1 MFKLSAEAS
10 LDGAI
15 TVENK
20 FIVEYMPYADGD
32 YVKVYLYGLS
42 LAARKS
48 DADDSIERL
57 ARRLDM
63 DERTVTAAIDYWAEQ
78 GLMSRL
84 GDDICYF
91 SPRTARPKIKLL
103 DVDTYK
109 EFNRQAQLYISA
121 RQISPNE
128 YHDYYSLMEKLHV
141 EWQAM
146 VLIVK
151 YCVDLK
157 GDDVSCPYI
166 LSVARNLAEDG
177 YRTADDVG
185 ERLDEFGVYYNDLR
199 ATLGAMGKK
208 HVDHEAVQLYKKW
221 KIEYKFG
228 ADVILHVA
236 QNIKRGSSIA
246 MLDGKLTQYYK
257 LGFFSADIIDK
268 YEEDR
273 KELYKLA
280 SAINKALGVFYE
292 NTDPEIAT
300 YIKPWLGLG
309 FESKAILAAADYCMK
324 KDMKRLSDLDA
335 VIRDLFGRGL
345 TTEKQVKDSVNY
357 ENRFDN
363 KIEKLLKT
371 LNIQGAVK
379 DIHRAYYA
387 NWAGKWNMPKAL
399 IDYAAELA
407 ADKANPF
414 AYMNAVLLAW
424 HNSGITDIKK
434 AKAAA
439 PMVASTQQPA
449 AEGKQTGMIFE
460 KYTEEQLNSLFTPIT
475 EDDD

>member
-1 MFKLSAEAS
+1 
-10 LDGAI
+10 
-15 TVENK
+15 NK

-48 DADDSIERL
+48 DADDSIDRL

-63 DERTVTAAIDYWAEQ
+63 DESTVSAAIGYWTEL

-91 SPRTARPKIKLL
+91 SPRNARPKIKKY
-103 DVDTYK
+103 DVDKYR
-109 EFNRQAQLYISA
+109 EFNRQAQLYIAA
-121 RQISPNE
+121 RQITPNE
-128 YHDYYSLMEKLHV
+128 YNEYYALMEKLNL

-157 GDDVSCPYI
+157 GDNVSCPYI
-166 LSVARNLAEDG
+166 LTVARNLASDG

-185 ERLDEFGVYYNDLR
+185 ERLDEYGVYYNELMR
-199 ATLGAMGKK
+199 ILGVMGGK
-208 HVDHEAVQLYKKW
+208 HPDHEAVQFYKKW
-221 KIEYKFG
+221 KMSYKFDK
-228 ADVILHVA
+228 DVIYHVA
-236 QNIKRGSSIA
+236 QSIKRGGA
-246 MLDGKLTQYYK
+246 AALDAKLTGYYE
-257 LGFFSADIIDK
+257 LSFTTAEQIDK

-273 KELYKLA
+273 KNLYRLTKA
-280 SAINKALGVFYE
+280 VNKALGLYYDNV
-292 NTDPEIAT
+292 DPEITA

-309 FESKAILAAADYCMK
+309 FEYGAILAAADYCMK

-335 VIRDLFGRGL
+335 VIRDLFERGL

-357 ENRFDN
+357 ENRYDGA
-363 KIEKLLKT
+363 IEKLFKT
-371 LNIQGAVK
+371 LGIKGAVK
-379 DIHRAYYA
+379 DIHRAYYS
-387 NWAGKWNMPKAL
+387 NWTEKWAMPQAL
-399 IDYAAELA
+399 IDYATGLA

-424 HNSGITDIKK
+424 HNSGITDIEK
-434 AKAAA
+434 AKSAA
-439 PMVASTQQPA
+439 PMAGDKNTQTA
-449 AEGKQTGMIFE
+449 AEGKQTGMVFE
-460 KYTEEQLNSLFTPIT
+460 KYTEEQLNSLFTQIT

>member
-1 MFKLSAEAS
+1 MFKLSSEAS

-48 DADDSIERL
+48 DADDSIDRL

-63 DERTVTAAIDYWAEQ
+63 DESTVTAAIDYWTEL

-91 SPRTARPKIKLL
+91 SPRNARPKIKKY
-103 DVDTYK
+103 DVDKYR
-109 EFNRQAQLYISA
+109 EFNRQAQLYIAA
-121 RQISPNE
+121 RQITPNE
-128 YHDYYSLMEKLHV
+128 YNEYYALMEKLNL

-157 GDDVSCPYI
+157 GDNVSCPYI
-166 LSVARNLAEDG
+166 LTVARNLASDG

-185 ERLDEFGVYYNDLR
+185 ERLDEYGVYYNELMR
-199 ATLGAMGKK
+199 ILGVMGGK
-208 HVDHEAVQLYKKW
+208 HPDHEAVQFYKKW
-221 KIEYKFG
+221 KMAYKFDK
-228 ADVILHVA
+228 DVIYHVA
-236 QNIKRGSSIA
+236 QNIKRGGA
-246 MLDGKLTQYYK
+246 AALDAKLTGYYE
-257 LGFFSADIIDK
+257 LSFTTAEQIDK

-273 KELYKLA
+273 KNLYKLTKA
-280 SAINKALGVFYE
+280 VNKALGLYYDNV
-292 NTDPEIAT
+292 DPEITT

-309 FESKAILAAADYCMK
+309 FESGGILAAADYCMK

-335 VIRDLFGRGL
+335 VIRDLFERGL

-357 ENRFDN
+357 ENRFDST
-363 KIEKLLKT
+363 IEKLFKT
-371 LNIQGAVK
+371 LNIKGAVK

-387 NWAGKWNMPKAL
+387 NWTEKWAMPQAL
-399 IDYAAELA
+399 IDYAAQLA
-407 ADKANPF
+407 MGKANSF
-414 AYMNAVLLAW
+414 AYMNAILLAW
-424 HNSGITDIKK
+424 HNSGITDIEK
-434 AKAAA
+434 AKSAA
-439 PMVASTQQPA
+439 PVAGGAQPA
-449 AEGKQTGMIFE
+449 AEGKQTGVVFE
-460 KYTEEQLNSLFTPIT
+460 KYTEEQLNGLFTQIT

>member
-63 DERTVTAAIDYWAEQ
+63 DERTVSAAIDYWTEQ

-103 DVDTYK
+103 DVDAYK

-128 YHDYYSLMEKLHV
+128 YHEYYNLMEKLHV

-157 GDDVSCPYI
+157 GDNVSCPYI

-199 ATLGAMGKK
+199 AALGAMGKK

-236 QNIKRGSSIA
+236 QNMKHGSIA
-246 MLDGKLTQYYK
+246 LLDEKLTQYSK

-268 YEEDR
+268 YEADR
-273 KELYKLA
+273 KDLYKLA
-280 SAINKALGVFYE
+280 KAINKALGVYYD

-309 FESKAILAAADYCMK
+309 FENKAILAAADYCMK

-335 VIRDLFGRGL
+335 VIRDLFERGL

-357 ENRFDN
+357 ENRFDGV
-363 KIEKLLKT
+363 IEKLFKT
-371 LNIQGAVK
+371 LGVKGAVK

-387 NWAGKWNMPKAL
+387 NWTEKWTLPQAL
-399 IDYAAELA
+399 IDYAAELSA
-407 ADKANPF
+407 NKTNPF
-414 AYMNAVLLAW
+414 AYMNAVLMAW
-424 HNSGITDIKK
+424 HNSGITDIEK

-439 PMVASTQQPA
+439 PVTAGAQQPA
-449 AEGKQTGMIFE
+449 ADGKQNGIVFE

-475 EDDD
+475 EEDD

>member
-1 MFKLSAEAS
+1 MFKLSSEAS

-48 DADDSIERL
+48 DADDTTERL
-57 ARRLDM
+57 ARRLDL
-63 DERTVTAAIDYWAEQ
+63 DEATVNAAIDYWTEQ
-78 GLMSRL
+78 GIMSRL

-91 SPRTARPKIKLL
+91 SPRTARPKIKKY
-103 DVDTYK
+103 DVDLYR
-109 EFNRQAQLYISA
+109 EFNRQAQLYIAA

-128 YHDYYSLMEKLHV
+128 YNEYYALMEKLNL

-157 GDDVSCPYI
+157 GDNVSCPYI
-166 LSVARNLAEDG
+166 LTVARNLASDG

-185 ERLDEFGVYYNDLR
+185 ERLDEYGVYYNELLR
-199 ATLGAMGKK
+199 ILGGK
-208 HVDHEAVQLYKKW
+208 HPDHEAVQFYKKW
-221 KIEYKFG
+221 KMTYKFDK
-228 ADVILHVA
+228 DVIYHGA
-236 QNIKRGSSIA
+236 QNIKRGGAAAIDA
-246 MLDGKLTQYYK
+246 KLTGYFD
-257 LGFFSADIIDK
+257 LGLITAEQIEK
-268 YEEDR
+268 YETDR
-273 KELYKLA
+273 KNLYKLTKA
-280 SAINKALGVFYE
+280 VNKALGLYYDNV
-292 NTDPEIAT
+292 DPEITA

-309 FESKAILAAADYCMK
+309 FEEKAILAAADYCMK

-335 VIRDLFGRGL
+335 VIRDLFERGL
-345 TTEKQVKDSVNY
+345 TTEKQVVDSVNH
-357 ENRFDN
+357 ENRFDEQ
-363 KIEKLLKT
+363 IEKLLKK
-371 LNIQGAVK
+371 LNIKGAVK
-379 DIHRAYYA
+379 DIHRAYYTS
-387 NWAGKWNMPKAL
+387 WAEKLAMSQSL

-414 AYMNAVLLAW
+414 GYMNTVLLSW
-424 HNSGITDIKK
+424 HNAKVTDIAG

-439 PMVASTQQPA
+439 PTVGNAQPA
-449 AEGKQTGMIFE
+449 APTGMVFE
-460 KYTEEQLNSLFTPIT
+460 RYTEEQLNSMFTQIT
-475 EDDD
+475 EED

>member
-1 MFKLSAEAS
+1 MFKLSSEAS

-63 DERTVTAAIDYWAEQ
+63 DERTVNAAIDYWTEQ

-128 YHDYYSLMEKLHV
+128 YHDYYTLMEKLHV

-157 GDDVSCPYI
+157 GDNVSCPYI

-199 ATLGAMGKK
+199 AALGAMGKK
-208 HVDHEAVQLYKKW
+208 HVDHEAVQLYKKL

-236 QNIKRGSSIA
+236 QNMKHGSIA
-246 MLDGKLTQYYK
+246 LLDEKLTQYNK

-273 KELYKLA
+273 KTLYKLA
-280 SAINKALGVFYE
+280 KSVNKALGVYYD

-300 YIKPWLGLG
+300 YIKPWLALG

-335 VIRDLFGRGL
+335 VIRDLFERGL
-345 TTEKQVKDSVNY
+345 TTEKPVAYPHLTLPTICSV
-357 ENRFDN
+357 
-363 KIEKLLKT
+363 
-371 LNIQGAVK
+371 
-379 DIHRAYYA
+379 
-387 NWAGKWNMPKAL
+387 
-399 IDYAAELA
+399 
-407 ADKANPF
+407 
-414 AYMNAVLLAW
+414 
-424 HNSGITDIKK
+424 
-434 AKAAA
+434 
-439 PMVASTQQPA
+439 
-449 AEGKQTGMIFE
+449 
-460 KYTEEQLNSLFTPIT
+460 
-475 EDDD
+475 

>member
-1 MFKLSAEAS
+1 MFKLSSEAS

-63 DERTVTAAIDYWAEQ
+63 DEGTVSAAIDYWTEQ

-91 SPRTARPKIKLL
+91 SPRNARPKIKKY
-103 DVDTYK
+103 DVDKYR
-109 EFNRQAQLYISA
+109 EFNRQAQLYVAA
-121 RQISPNE
+121 RQITPNE
-128 YHDYYSLMEKLHV
+128 YNEYYALMEKLGL

-157 GDDVSCPYI
+157 GDNVSCPYI
-166 LSVARNLAEDG
+166 LTVARNLASDG

-185 ERLDEFGVYYNDLR
+185 ERLDEFGVYYNDLC
-199 ATLGAMGKK
+199 AVLGAMGGKRP
-208 HVDHEAVQLYKKW
+208 DHESVQLYKKW
-221 KIEYKFG
+221 RKEYKYDK
-228 ADVILHVA
+228 DVILHVA
-236 QNIKRGSSIA
+236 QTIIKRGGA
-246 MLDGKLTQYYK
+246 AALDAWLTGYHD
-257 LGFFSADIIDK
+257 LGFTTIEQIDK
-268 YEEDR
+268 YEQDR
-273 KELYKLA
+273 KNLYKLTKA
-280 SAINKALGVFYE
+280 VNKALGLYYDNV
-292 NTDPEIAT
+292 DPEITT
-300 YIKPWLGLG
+300 YVKPWLSLG
-309 FESKAILAAADYCMK
+309 FDEGAILYAAEYCMK
-324 KDMKRLSDLDA
+324 KDLKRLSDLDA
-335 VIRDLFGRGL
+335 VIRDLFERGL

-357 ENRFDN
+357 ENRFDGD
-363 KIEKLLKT
+363 IEKLLKT
-371 LNIQGAVK
+371 LKIQGAVK

-387 NWAGKWNMPKAL
+387 NWAEKWNMPQAL
-399 IDYAAELA
+399 IDYAAQLS

-424 HNSGITDIKK
+424 HDSGVTDIEK
-434 AKAAA
+434 AKSAA
-439 PMVASTQQPA
+439 PTTGNGQPA
-449 AEGKQTGMIFE
+449 AEGKQTGMVFE

>member
-63 DERTVTAAIDYWAEQ
+63 DERTVNAAIDYWTEQ

-128 YHDYYSLMEKLHV
+128 YHDYYALMEKLHV

-157 GDDVSCPYI
+157 GDNVSCPYI

-199 ATLGAMGKK
+199 AALGAMGKK
-208 HVDHEAVQLYKKW
+208 HIDHEAIQLYKKW

-236 QNIKRGSSIA
+236 QNMKHGSSIA

-280 SAINKALGVFYE
+280 SSINKALGVFYE

-335 VIRDLFGRGL
+335 VIRDLFERGL
-345 TTEKQVKDSVNY
+345 TTEKQVKDNVNY

-371 LNIQGAVK
+371 LKIQGAVK

-387 NWAGKWNMPKAL
+387 NWAGKWNMPKSL
-399 IDYAAELA
+399 IDYAAELS

-414 AYMNAVLLAW
+414 VYMNAVLLAW
-424 HNSGITDIKK
+424 HNAGITDIKK

-439 PMVASTQQPA
+439 PVTAGTQQPA
-449 AEGKQTGMIFE
+449 ATTGMVFE